1 MEKTPFH
8 EPHGSS
14 FKEHLIFVAL
24 LLPTFV
30 VIAAAVVSLTGLDP
44 MAPLDRPIVTAA
56 ACDPCSPGHD
66 GDEGP

>member
-1 MEKTPFH
+1 MEKTPLH
-8 EPHGSS
+8 EPQGSS

-44 MAPLDRPIVTAA
+44 AAPLDRPMMTAA
-56 ACDPCSPGHD
+56 ACDPCTPGHD
-66 GDEGP
+66 ADEGP